1 MEIIRTDLKEN
12 DFTMDLYY
20 SLFEDEDR
28 LPLREAAG
36 KDLEFEHYAIYNDIN
51 GAGDEVE
58 LLVIQERGGT
68 AYVTNS
74 VPFITSFS
82 RIMDMGERTGNT
94 IRNVRI
100 EERVGKNKRKFL
112 HAKFIR

>member
-28 LPLREAAG
+28 LPLRDAAG

-58 LLVIQERGGT
+58 LLVLQERSG
-68 AYVTNS
+68 AVYVTNS
-74 VPFITSFS
+74 FPFITSFK
-82 RIMDMGERTGNT
+82 RIMDMGECTGNT
-94 IRNVRI
+94 IRRVRI

>member
-12 DFTMDLYY
+12 EFTMDLYY

-28 LPLREAAG
+28 LPLRDAAG

-51 GAGDEVE
+51 GAGDEVK
-58 LLVIQERGGT
+58 LLVLQERDGT
-68 AYVTNS
+68 VYVTNS
-74 VPFITSFS
+74 FPFITSFN
-82 RIMDMGERTGNT
+82 RIMDMGKRTGNT
-94 IRNVRI
+94 IRKVRI
-100 EERVGKNKRKFL
+100 EERAGKNKRNFL